1 MHNLLREEKQLV
13 LQIKNKQQKQKY
25 KLKRLKVLA
34 DDSFFMTLREKMWC
48 KLSRLE
54 HQIETHLFA
63 IERSFMKFKM
73 LVVFVGF

>member
-13 LQIKNKQQKQKY
+13 LQIKNQQQKQKS

-34 DDSFFMTLREKMWC
+34 DDFFFMTLREKMWC

-54 HQIETHLFA
+54 HQIEAHLVA